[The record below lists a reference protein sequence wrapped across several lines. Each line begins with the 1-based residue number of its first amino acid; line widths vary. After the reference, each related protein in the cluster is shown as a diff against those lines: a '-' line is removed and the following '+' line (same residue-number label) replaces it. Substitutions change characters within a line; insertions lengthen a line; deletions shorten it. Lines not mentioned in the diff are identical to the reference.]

1 MPFAAVNGQRI
12 AYDDSG
18 GRGPAVVLG
27 HGFLMD
33 RSMFGHQVEALARD
47 YRIVTWDARGFG
59 DTVWDERPF
68 TYWDLADDCIALLDH
83 LELERPVIGGM
94 SQGGYVSLR
103 AALRHPD
110 RVRALVLLSTGAELE
125 DAAVIEGYRAMV
137 DVWTTAGPVDDLA
150 NTVAAIIINEP
161 DENQRWI
168 AKWRATR
175 YELLREPAECLF
187 GRDDISDRLGEIT
200 CPVLVVH
207 GTADTAIAPD
217 VAERLAKGL
226 AAATGPVFVD
236 GAAHAANLTHPQPVN
251 AAIRSFLAALPG

>member
-18 GRGPAVVLG
+18 GRGPAVVLS

-33 RSMFGHQVEALARD
+33 RSMFVHQAEALSRD

-94 SQGGYVSLR
+94 SQGGYLSLR

-125 DAAVIEGYRAMV
+125 DA
-137 DVWTTAGPVDDLA
+137 
-150 NTVAAIIINEP
+150 
-161 DENQRWI
+161 
-168 AKWRATR
+168 
-175 YELLREPAECLF
+175 
-187 GRDDISDRLGEIT
+187 
-200 CPVLVVH
+200 
-207 GTADTAIAPD
+207 
-217 VAERLAKGL
+217 
-226 AAATGPVFVD
+226 
-236 GAAHAANLTHPQPVN
+236 
-251 AAIRSFLAALPG
+251 

>member
-33 RSMFGHQVEALARD
+33 RSMFVHQVEALSRD
-47 YRIVTWDARGFG
+47 YRVVTWDARGFG

-94 SQGGYVSLR
+94 SQGGYLSLR

-110 RVRALVLLSTGAELE
+110 RVRALVLLSTGAEIE

-150 NTVAAIIINEP
+150 NTVAAIIINDP

-200 CPVLVVH
+200 CPALVVH

-226 AAATGPVFVD
+226 PAASGPVFVD
-236 GAAHAANLTHPQPVN
+236 GAAHAANLTYPQPVN
-251 AAIRSFLAALPG
+251 EAIRSFLATLPA